1 MRILKSMLIAIMLL
15 FAPVY
20 AFSSEL
26 GYMRI
31 SLIDGDV
38 QINTPDSEDWG
49 LASVNGPL
57 AEGDKIWTPQGSR
70 AEFQLN
76 NGTYIRLDQD
86 SALQVLSMDKDSSQF
101 YLSQGRAY
109 VYYNAPVGSV
119 MQIDTPDASV
129 RAFNRAI
136 FSIDISGQ
144 YTDVAAFKGYVKTE
158 NNAGETRINAGNMLS
173 LGQNSYGELAP
184 LGSADEWEDWNNG
197 RDRKIYARRDGGS
210 RYLPVELRPYSSDL
224 DENGRW
230 VQVPDYG
237 YVWSPSVSV
246 GVGWAPYRAGRW
258 IWRGGDYVWVA
269 QEPWGWAPY
278 HYGRWAFVGS
288 HGWCWVPPVAGDV
301 YWSPGYVGWV
311 RTPEYVAWV
320 PLAPGERY
328 YGRGNYG
335 RNSVNISKEN
345 NSQVNITKYVYK
357 NVYINNGVTVVN
369 GNSFNTGSPTYVNVN
384 RNIIQ
389 QKIFVRNNFTAG
401 APRIKPER
409 GSYFASNRT
418 VPQAKLPPQPVRR
431 LKMGEIKSSRPF
443 TREPDRSVLNAGAKA
458 RALRVTTVEKPRTPG
473 RERPTLRNMP
483 PATKGGPVMP
493 AGTTPR
499 GETPQAKPME
509 RVKPG
514 MPGGATP
521 KIERP
526 QAQPLER
533 RESGAPGGFVPRGER
548 KPNQPMERAKPL
560 APGGTTPK
568 VVMPQPQPMERV
580 KPVIPGGAT
589 PRIESPQTQ
598 PTEKREPVAPG
609 GFGPRG
615 ERRPVQ
621 TIERA
626 KPVAPAVVAP
636 KIERPQPQPVE
647 RVKPVIPGGTAPKIE
662 RPQIQPLEKKEF
674 GVPGGFGPRGERK
687 PVQTIERA
695 KPVAPAVVAPKI
707 ERPQPQP
714 MERVKPVIPGGTAP
728 KIERTQIQPLEKKE
742 FGVPG
747 GYAPRG
753 ERKPVQPIERAKS
766 VAPAVVAPKI
776 DRPQPQPVERA
787 KPVAPGGA
795 AQKIKKPKLKP
806 GENVEPPADQKTERP
821 EQRR

>member
-1 MRILKSMLIAIMLL
+1 MKILKSMLIATMLL

-31 SLIDGDV
+31 SLIEGDV
-38 QINTPDSEDWG
+38 QINTPDSEEWG
-49 LASVNGPL
+49 LASINGPL
-57 AEGDKIWTPQGSR
+57 AEGDKVWTPQGSR

-144 YTDVAAFKGYVKTE
+144 YTDVAALKGYVKTE

-184 LGSADEWEDWNNG
+184 LGPADEWEDWNNG
-197 RDRKIYARRDGGS
+197 RDRKIYARGDGGS

-224 DENGRW
+224 DDNGRW

-335 RNSVNISKEN
+335 RNSVNITN
-345 NSQVNITKYVYK
+345 INITQLHLT
-357 NVYINNGVTVVN
+357 NVYRNVSINNGVTVVN
-369 GNSFNTGSPTYVNVN
+369 SNSFNTGSPTNVNIN

-389 QKIFVRNNFTAG
+389 QKIFVRNNFTGG

-443 TREPDRSVLNAGAKA
+443 TREPEKSVLNAGAKA
-458 RALRVTTVEKPRTPG
+458 RPLRVTTVEKPRTPG

-483 PATKGGPVMP
+483 PATKGGPGKP
-493 AGTTPR
+493 AGTVPR

-514 MPGGATP
+514 MPAGATP
-521 KIERP
+521 TVERPQIQPIGKKETGAPGRPGLRGERP
-526 QAQPLER
+526 QARPTEPIK
-533 RESGAPGGFVPRGER
+533 PG
-548 KPNQPMERAKPL
+548 M
-560 APGGTTPK
+560 T
-568 VVMPQPQPMERV
+568 
-580 KPVIPGGAT
+580 GGAT

-615 ERRPVQ
+615 ERKPVQ
-621 TIERA
+621 TIERV
-626 KPVAPAVVAP
+626 KPVAPGGAAP

-647 RVKPVIPGGTAPKIE
+647 RVKPERPAGTAPKIE
-662 RPQIQPLEKKEF
+662 RPQIQPTEKREP
-674 GVPGGFGPRGERK
+674 VAPGGFGPRGERK

-714 MERVKPVIPGGTAP
+714 MERVKPVIPGGAAP
-728 KIERTQIQPLEKKE
+728 KIERPQIQPLGKRES
-742 FGVPG
+742 GAPG

-753 ERKPVQPIERAKS
+753 ERKPVQTIERAKP

-787 KPVAPGGA
+787 KPVAPGSA
-795 AQKIKKPKLKP
+795 PQKIKKPKLKP
-806 GENVEPPADQKTERP
+806 GENAEPPADQKTERP
-821 EQRR
+821 EQRK